1 MATKSKKAA
10 EEVAAVE
17 EQKETN
23 AQLDQVKKF
32 FTDQISKL
40 DEQVKDISNNLK
52 NKYMPQA
59 ENKIKE
65 NLLTSLLISFGAGLC
80 LGLVF
85 VVMSLFG
92 GRKR

>member
-10 EEVAAVE
+10 AEVVAAE
-17 EQKETN
+17 ETIEPN

-32 FTDQISKL
+32 FTEQISKL

-52 NKYMPQA
+52 NKDVPQA
-59 ENKIKE
+59 ETKIKE

-80 LGLVF
+80 LGLTLL
-85 VVMSLFG
+85 VMSLFG
-92 GRKR
+92 GKKR